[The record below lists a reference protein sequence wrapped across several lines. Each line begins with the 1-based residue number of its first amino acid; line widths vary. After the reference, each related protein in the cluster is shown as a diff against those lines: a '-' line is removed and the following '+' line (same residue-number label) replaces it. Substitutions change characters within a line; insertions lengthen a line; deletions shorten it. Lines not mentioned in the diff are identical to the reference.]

1 MRAPANPA
9 SCADA
14 NRCNPTQTDTH
25 KARCSAQVYPVTG
38 AKSLGIRTCS
48 EVRAILLSS
57 RLLVYPGAR
66 LRFCPI
72 QSDSI
77 YSKWE

>member
-1 MRAPANPA
+1 MHAPANPRHA
-9 SCADA
+9 QTQTF
-14 NRCNPTQTDTH
+14 CNPTQTDTH